1 VFARGACVGKTEERD
16 APNAKG
22 AVRDNPTSRGNS
34 MSWKD
39 AAAASLVL
47 TAAHVF
53 IAFLTLYDLTK
64 ILRDPASF
72 AFDLFKFAGASFFGT
87 FIALTGLSRYQNR

>member
-1 VFARGACVGKTEERD
+1 MFVEGDEASRARGRRG
-16 APNAKG
+16 PH
-22 AVRDNPTSRGNS
+22 VRRASCDDRAGGGRWI
-34 MSWKD
+34 SWKE
-39 AAAASLVL
+39 ATMASLVL
-47 TAAHVF
+47 TISQVF

-64 ILRDPASF
+64 ILVDPASF

>member
-1 VFARGACVGKTEERD
+1 VFARGACVGEVKKGDDPNAQGAAHEKEAEGENPMSWRD
-16 APNAKG
+16 A
-22 AVRDNPTSRGNS
+22 TE
-34 MSWKD
+34 
-39 AAAASLVL
+39 ASIVL
-47 TAAHVF
+47 TTAHVF

>member
-1 VFARGACVGKTEERD
+1 
-16 APNAKG
+16 
-22 AVRDNPTSRGNS
+22 
-34 MSWKD
+34 MSWRD
-39 AAAASLVL
+39 AAAAALIL

-53 IAFLTLYDLTK
+53 IAFLTLYDLTR
-64 ILRDPASF
+64 ILGDPASF

>member
-1 VFARGACVGKTEERD
+1 VFARGACTDETEKSD
-16 APNAKG
+16 DPNAKEAAHEKEADG
-22 AVRDNPTSRGNS
+22 RRP
-34 MSWKD
+34 MSWRD
-39 AAAASLVL
+39 ATAASIVL
-47 TAAHVF
+47 TTAHVF

-87 FIALTGLSRYQNR
+87 FIALTGLSKYQNR

>member
-1 VFARGACVGKTEERD
+1 MFARGACVGEAERREDADAQDAVDEDEAEGGGPMSWRD
-16 APNAKG
+16 ATA
-22 AVRDNPTSRGNS
+22 TS
-34 MSWKD
+34 M
-39 AAAASLVL
+39 VL

-64 ILRDPASF
+64 IRGDPASF

>member
-1 VFARGACVGKTEERD
+1 MFARSDCVGKTEKRDDRNAQKAVSDNPAGRGAPMSWRD
-16 APNAKG
+16 AT
-22 AVRDNPTSRGNS
+22 V
-34 MSWKD
+34 
-39 AAAASLVL
+39 ASFVL

-53 IAFLTLYDLTK
+53 IAFLTLYDLTR
-64 ILRDPASF
+64 ILGDPASF

>member
-1 VFARGACVGKTEERD
+1 VFDRGACVGEEERGEDTD
-16 APNAKG
+16 AQDASDEDEAEGGDP
-22 AVRDNPTSRGNS
+22 
-34 MSWKD
+34 MSWRD
-39 AAAASLVL
+39 ATAASIVL

-64 ILRDPASF
+64 ILGDPASF